1 MAKRVKIVVSD
12 EEAMKD
18 NVTYKKNVVI
28 SIVSLATQ
36 EINGVASIS
45 RNSVSVIKSALSKHI
60 NRGIIVDFENNN
72 NAVIDVFVNVKFGY
86 SVKDVAFR
94 VQENIKSSVESMT
107 EFKVTAVNVH
117 VVGVTFNENDID
129 FISYLRGFYGEF
141 FWTGFDRNIK
151 VL

>member
-1 MAKRVKIVVSD
+1 MAKRVKIIVAED
-12 EEAMKD
+12 DKEKD

-72 NAVIDVFVNVKFGY
+72 AMIDVFVNVKFGY

-117 VVGVTFNENDID
+117 VVGVTFNENDSD
-129 FISYLRGFYGEF
+129 FIS
-141 FWTGFDRNIK
+141 
-151 VL
+151 

>member
-72 NAVIDVFVNVKFGY
+72 NNAVIDVFVNVKFGY

-117 VVGVTFNENDID
+117 VVGVTFNENDSD
-129 FISYLRGFYGEF
+129 FIS
-141 FWTGFDRNIK
+141 
-151 VL
+151 

>member
-12 EEAMKD
+12 EETLKD

-45 RNSVSVIKSALSKHI
+45 RNSVSAIKSAFSKNI
-60 NRGIIVDFENNN
+60 NRGIIVDFENNLVN
-72 NAVIDVFVNVKFGY
+72 IDVFVNVKFGY
-86 SVKDVAFR
+86 SVRDIAFR

-107 EFKVTAVNVH
+107 EFKVMAVNVH
-117 VVGVTFNENDID
+117 VVGVTFNETDSD
-129 FISYLRGFYGEF
+129 FIS
-141 FWTGFDRNIK
+141 
-151 VL
+151 

>member
-1 MAKRVKIVVSD
+1 MAKRVKVIVEDTNES
-12 EEAMKD
+12 KD

-45 RNSVSVIKSALSKHI
+45 RSAVSMIKSALSKNI
-60 NRGIIVDFENNN
+60 NRGIIVNFENN
-72 NAVIDVFVNVKFGY
+72 AASIDVFVNVKFGY

-107 EFKVTAVNVH
+107 EFKVSAVNVH
-117 VVGVTFNENDID
+117 VVGVTFNDNDSD
-129 FISYLRGFYGEF
+129 FIS
-141 FWTGFDRNIK
+141 
-151 VL
+151 

>member
-12 EEAMKD
+12 EETMKD

-72 NAVIDVFVNVKFGY
+72 NNAMIDVFVSVKFGY

-117 VVGVTFNENDID
+117 VVGVTFNENDSD
-129 FISYLRGFYGEF
+129 FIS
-141 FWTGFDRNIK
+141 
-151 VL
+151 

>member
-12 EEAMKD
+12 EETMKD

-72 NAVIDVFVNVKFGY
+72 NAMIDVFVNVKFGY

-117 VVGVTFNENDID
+117 VVGVTFNENDSD
-129 FISYLRGFYGEF
+129 FIS
-141 FWTGFDRNIK
+141 
-151 VL
+151 